1 MKALYTILLLDGR
14 GKRIV
19 NKAER
24 DKERQL
30 VVEMSKDVEKLSASD
45 KKELMRLRCRTEFMS
60 YAKFITRE
68 VSSSGI
74 FQPYDVHKLIC
85 NWAQNVSDG
94 NPDYQRTAISL
105 PPRTGK
111 SLLISRLLPSFALGR
126 SPSSQHI
133 LASYALKLTT
143 ENSRSIL
150 EFVTSEAFQWLFP
163 ECTIKRTD
171 CNLKVI
177 RSQQGGIIMSASAGS
192 GVTGFGFGSISNDDL
207 PGLGILDDVIQD
219 GTSPQTLESTWG
231 WVSQQ
236 FGTRMLPNYALMSV
250 GTRFHVAD
258 TTGRLIESDPER
270 WKVLNVPALCID
282 EDNDPLDRK
291 LGESHWPE
299 FFPSSVLESIKKQD
313 QKTFDVLYQGQP
325 QGEDGSIYKLH
336 WFEEHENNREHY
348 EFVYATADTAL
359 KKGEQNDSS
368 VICIFGVVR
377 KSRKLHL
384 IHVFS
389 DKLEFPELLKIMPKL
404 MKSWKVRSLYIEA
417 RASGLPLIQ
426 MLRKE
431 LQIPVKEV
439 VPTKDKV
446 LRANEVAPIAEEGRV
461 SLYSKI
467 PGLSGFISE
476 LTSFP
481 YVKSDDF
488 TDAFCSG
495 LKIYRDEIMGS
506 AKTSHGGSRIH
517 LPQSNHTGGNQR
529 LTSRLSR
536 GSLKVTY
543 L

>member
-1 MKALYTILLLDGR
+1 
-14 GKRIV
+14 V
-19 NKAER
+19 NKAELLHE
-24 DKERQL
+24 KQL
-30 VVEMSKDVEKLSASD
+30 VVEMSLKIGDLNTD
-45 KKELMRLRCRTEFMS
+45 QRKELLRLRCRTEFIS

-68 VSSSGI
+68 VPANGI
-74 FQPYDVHKLIC
+74 FKPYDVHRLIC
-85 NWAQNVSDG
+85 DWAQKVSDG
-94 NPDYQRTAISL
+94 DKNYQRTAISL

-111 SLLISRLLPSFALGR
+111 SLLISRLLPSFAFGR
-126 SPSSQHI
+126 SPASQHI

-163 ECTIKRTD
+163 EIAIKRAD

-192 GVTGFGFGSISNDDL
+192 GVTGFGFGSISNEDL

-219 GTSPQTLESTWG
+219 GTSPQVLESTWG

-250 GTRFHVAD
+250 GTRFHVHD
-258 TTGRLIESDPER
+258 TTGRLIESDPDI

-282 EDNDPLDRK
+282 EEKDPLGRK
-291 LGESHWPE
+291 LNESHWPE

-325 QGEDGSIYKLH
+325 QGQEGSIFKDF
-336 WFEEHENNREHY
+336 WFEYHDKNKENY
-348 EFVYATADTAL
+348 EYVYATADTAL
-359 KKGEQNDSS
+359 KKGQENDSS

-377 KSRKLHL
+377 KTRKLHL
-384 IHVFS
+384 MHMYS
-389 DKLEFPELLKIMPKL
+389 EKMEFPELLKAMPTWLK
-404 MKSWKVRSLYIEA
+404 MWRVRTLYIES

-426 MLRKE
+426 MLRTE
-431 LQIPVKEV
+431 LKIPVKEII
-439 VPTKDKV
+439 PTKDKV
-446 LRANEVAPIAEEGRV
+446 LRANEVAPVAEDGRI
-461 SLYSKI
+461 SIYSDM
-467 PGLSGFISE
+467 PGLSDFMSE

-481 YVKSDDF
+481 YTKHDDR
-488 TDAFCSG
+488 TDAFCAG

-506 AKTSHGGSRIH
+506 AKTEHGGSRIH
-517 LPQSNHTGGNQR
+517 LPQVNYNGGSQR
-529 LTSRLSR
+529 LTARISR
-536 GSLKVTY
+536 GSIKTSY

>member
-1 MKALYTILLLDGR
+1 
-14 GKRIV
+14 V
-19 NKAER
+19 NKVQLVH
-24 DKERQL
+24 ERQL
-30 VVEMSKDVEKLSASD
+30 VAEMSLKVEDLNPD
-45 KKELMRLRCRTEFMS
+45 QRKELLRLRCRTEFLS
-60 YAKFITRE
+60 YSKFITRE
-68 VSSSGI
+68 VPGSGV
-74 FQPYDVHKLIC
+74 FQPYDVHRLIC
-85 NWAQNVSDG
+85 DWAQKVSDG
-94 NPDYQRTAISL
+94 DIDYQRTAISL

-111 SLLISRLLPSFALGR
+111 SLLISRLLPSFAFGR
-126 SPSSQHI
+126 SPTSQHI

-163 ECTIKRTD
+163 EFTIKRAD

-192 GVTGFGFGSISNDDL
+192 GVTGFGFGSISNDDM

-219 GTSPQTLESTWG
+219 GTSPQVLESTWG

-250 GTRFHVAD
+250 GTRFHVHD
-258 TTGRLIESDPER
+258 TTGRLIESDPDR
-270 WKVLNVPALCID
+270 WRVLNVPALCIN
-282 EDNDPLDRK
+282 EENDPMGRK
-291 LGESHWPE
+291 LDESHWPE

-313 QKTFDVLYQGQP
+313 QKTFNVLYQGQP
-325 QGEDGSIYKLH
+325 RGEDGSIYKLH
-336 WFEEHENNREHY
+336 WFEQHEKNRESY

-377 KSRKLHL
+377 KTRKLHL
-384 IHVFS
+384 IHVF
-389 DKLEFPELLKIMPKL
+389 KEKMEFPDLLKMMPML

-431 LQIPVKEV
+431 IQIPVKEII
-439 VPTKDKV
+439 PSKDKV
-446 LRANEVAPIAEEGRV
+446 LRANEVAPIAEDGRV
-461 SLYSKI
+461 SVYSGI
-467 PGLSGFISE
+467 PGLAELMSE
-476 LTSFP
+476 LCSFP
-481 YVKSDDF
+481 YVKGDDF
-488 TDAFCSG
+488 VDSFCSG

-506 AKTSHGGSRIH
+506 SKTEHGGSRIH
-517 LPQSNHTGGNQR
+517 LPSVNHTGGSQR
-529 LTSRLSR
+529 LTARIGR
-536 GSLKVTY
+536 GSIKTTY

>member
-1 MKALYTILLLDGR
+1 M
-14 GKRIV
+14 
-19 NKAER
+19 NK
-24 DKERQL
+24 KELAKEKEL
-30 VVEMSKDVEKLSASD
+30 VAEMSKDLDKLSSD
-45 KKELMRLRCRTEFMS
+45 QKTELLRLRCRTEFIS
-60 YAKFITRE
+60 YAKFITRS
-68 VSSSGI
+68 VSNSGV
-74 FQPYDVHKLIC
+74 FEPYAVHRLIC
-85 NWAQNVSDG
+85 DWSQKVSDG
-94 NPDYQRTAISL
+94 DLEYQRTAISL

-163 ECTIKRTD
+163 ECTIKRAD

-192 GVTGFGFGSISNDDL
+192 GVTGFGFGTISNDDL

-219 GTSPQTLESTWG
+219 GTSPQVLESTWG

-250 GTRFHVAD
+250 GTRFHVHD
-258 TTGRLIESDPER
+258 TTGRLIESDPDR
-270 WKVLNVPALCID
+270 WRVLNVPALCID
-282 EDNDPLDRK
+282 EENDPLERK

-299 FFPSSVLESIKKQD
+299 FFPSTVLESIRKQD

-336 WFEEHENNREHY
+336 WFEQHEKNKESY

-377 KSRKLHL
+377 KTRKLHL
-384 IHVFS
+384 IHVFK
-389 DKLEFPELLKIMPKL
+389 DKMDFPDLLKIMPVI
-404 MKSWKVRSLYIEA
+404 MKNWKVRALYIEA

-431 LQIPVKEV
+431 IQIPVKEII
-439 VPTKDKV
+439 PTKDKV

-461 SLYSKI
+461 SVYAGI
-467 PGLSGFISE
+467 PGLSEHLSE
-476 LTSFP
+476 LCAFP
-481 YVKSDDF
+481 FVKSDDF
-488 TDAFCSG
+488 VDAFTSG
-495 LKIYRDEIMGS
+495 IKIYRDEIMGS
-506 AKTSHGGSRIH
+506 AKSVHGGNRIQ
-517 LPQSNHTGGNQR
+517 LPQVNHVGGTQR
-529 LTSRLSR
+529 ATSRLGR
-536 GSLKVTY
+536 GSINTSY